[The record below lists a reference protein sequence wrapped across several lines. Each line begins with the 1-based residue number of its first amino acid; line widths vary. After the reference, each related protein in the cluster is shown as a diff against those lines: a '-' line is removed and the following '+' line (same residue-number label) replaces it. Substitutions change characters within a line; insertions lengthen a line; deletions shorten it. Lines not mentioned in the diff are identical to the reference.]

1 MTDSRSCGQALLL
14 SLFFLLTFQDQVEIA
29 TSRPDYLRGL
39 PSPRHLSQYLAPYPC
54 LLLSLQT
61 FWLTEGQGI
70 GDLHRQGFEARH
82 RINRLSRR
90 R

>member
-1 MTDSRSCGQALLL
+1 MTDSCGCGQALLL

-29 TSRPDYLRGL
+29 TSRSGYLRGL
-39 PSPRHLSQYLAPYPC
+39 PSPHHLSQYLAPYPC

-70 GDLHRQGFEARH
+70 GDFHRQGFEARH

>member
-1 MTDSRSCGQALLL
+1 MTDSCGCRQASLL
-14 SLFFLLTFQDQVEIA
+14 SLFFLLTFQGQIEIA
-29 TSRPDYLRGL
+29 TSRSGYLRGL

-54 LLLSLQT
+54 PLLSLQT
-61 FWLTEGQGI
+61 FWLTEGQDI
-70 GDLHRQGFEARH
+70 GDLHRQGFEARN